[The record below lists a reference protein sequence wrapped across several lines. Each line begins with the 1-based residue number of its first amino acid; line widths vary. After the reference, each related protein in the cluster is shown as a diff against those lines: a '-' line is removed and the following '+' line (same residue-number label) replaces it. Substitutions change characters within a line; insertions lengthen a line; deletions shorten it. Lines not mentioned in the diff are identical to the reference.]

1 MLWHAMPPELNT
13 ARLMAGAG
21 PEPMLQAAAAWEGLA
36 LILETHAIELGAA
49 LVSLKGMW
57 TGMGSDRATLAA
69 TPMVSW
75 LHTAANYAHRCAQQS
90 ASQAMSYM
98 KALGTTP
105 SLPEIAVNHITHG
118 VLTAT
123 NFLGINL
130 VPIAFNETDYFVRM
144 WNQAGGAMDIYQ
156 AETAANTTF
165 EPLPAPQPILAPGM
179 DDAVKALVT
188 VKLAEMAAE
197 GPAKPWAEFSMMP
210 GDMILTPPAPPPPA
224 PTLSDFTELAGDEPP
239 PTPTPTPA
247 PEPTD
252 TTPFQ
257 QLVDFFEQP
266 GSISGVTEQLLQ
278 PVQQATSLFSQTSSM
293 GSGADI
299 ADSQDAQM
307 GLLGTNPLSNHPLA
321 GGSGPSMGAG
331 LLRAQSVPGAARSSP
346 RTPLMAQ
353 LIEGTAVQPAAATSS
368 TRSITASAGSSA
380 MGGAAPMGMMGT
392 GAQAANSPRSGL
404 ATPGMLTHNPDE
416 TDHEDLD
423 DQDDW

>member
-21 PEPMLQAAAAWEGLA
+21 PEPMLQAAAGWESLA
-36 LILETHAIELGAA
+36 VTLETHAIELATA
-49 LVSLKGMW
+49 LVALNGVW
-57 TGMGSDRATLAA
+57 TGMGSERATLAA

-75 LHTAANYAHRCAQQS
+75 LHTAANYAQRRAQQS
-90 ASQAMSYM
+90 TAQAVAYM

-165 EPLPAPQPILAPGM
+165 EELQPSQPILAPGM
-179 DDAVKALVT
+179 DQSVKAWVS
-188 VKLAEMAAE
+188 VKLAEMTAE
-197 GPAKPWAEFSMMP
+197 GPARPWAEFDTIP
-210 GDMILTPPAPPPPA
+210 GDLVPIPPSPVPGPAQALTE
-224 PTLSDFTELAGDEPP
+224 FTGLAGGDV
-239 PTPTPTPA
+239 TPTPA
-247 PEPTD
+247 PEPSD
-252 TTPFQ
+252 NSAAQ
-257 QLVDFFEQP
+257 QLIDFLGQP
-266 GSISGVTEQLLQ
+266 GSISGITQQLIS
-278 PVQQATSLFSQTSSM
+278 PIQQVTSLFSQTGSM
-293 GSGADI
+293 GGSSASA
-299 ADSQDAQM
+299 ADSPEAQM
-307 GLLGTNPLSNHPLA
+307 GLLGANPLSNHPLA

-331 LLRAQSVPGAARSSP
+331 LLRAQSVPGAGRTSP

-353 LIEGTAVQPAAATSS
+353 LVESS
-368 TRSITASAGSSA
+368 TVRTAGTTTSARSIAASAGSA
-380 MGGAAPMGMMGT
+380 AVGGAAPMGMMGA
-392 GAQAANSPRSGL
+392 GAQPASSPKPGL
-404 ATPGMLTHNPDE
+404 ATPTTLTREPNDV
-416 TDHEDLD
+416 DLEDFD